1 MQILHGFHDDFSI
14 LYILSKAANQEKLW
28 FFCFPVTSIFLP
40 WTTFSVMCKVDQS
53 VGRDGYI
60 GNPWHI
66 DIFRL
71 GDIKELKDCHVGKM
85 PRKSLP
91 ITWHKANAL
100 PNLS

>member
-1 MQILHGFHDDFSI
+1 
-14 LYILSKAANQEKLW
+14 
-28 FFCFPVTSIFLP
+28 
-40 WTTFSVMCKVDQS
+40 MCKVDQS

-71 GDIKELKDCHVGKM
+71 GDIKELKDCQVGRM

-91 ITWHKANAL
+91 IT
-100 PNLS
+100 